1 MRFAA
6 RLLLPVLV
14 IAAPMIVSLA
24 VQAKP
29 ERGKVFNDWVVDCEA
44 AADGKESCF
53 ISQTQTMQQQ
63 QQSGRLI
70 KVSVGYIGPGGKP
83 AMVAIL
89 PLGIWLPSGA
99 AYQIEGQAQKPLP
112 LQRCLNEGCIASAEL
127 DEAALGQMRKAN
139 TLTIG
144 IKADPSGQTIV
155 IPVSLKGFDAGLKS
169 LR

>member
-1 MRFAA
+1 MRFPAL
-6 RLLLPVLV
+6 LLLPVL
-14 IAAPMIVSLA
+14 ILAAAFA

-29 ERGKVFNDWVVDCEA
+29 ERGKAFGDWVVDCETTP
-44 AADGKESCF
+44 DGKESCF

-70 KVSVGYIGPGGKP
+70 KLSIGYIGPAGKP

-89 PLGIWLPSGA
+89 PLGIWLPAGA
-99 AYQIEGQAQKPLP
+99 AYQVEGQAQKPLT
-112 LQRCLNEGCIASAEL
+112 LQRCVAEGCIASAEL
-127 DEAALGQMRKAN
+127 DEATLGQMRKAKS
-139 TLTIG
+139 LSVG
-144 IKADPSGQTIV
+144 LKADAAGQTIV

>member
-6 RLLLPVLV
+6 RLLVCAGL
-14 IAAPMIVSLA
+14 IAAIA
-24 VQAKP
+24 VPAATLAKP
-29 ERGKVFNDWVVDCEA
+29 ERGKAFGDWVVDCETTA
-44 AADGKESCF
+44 EGKERCF
-53 ISQTQTMQQQ
+53 LSQTQTMQQQ

-70 KVSVGYIGPGGKP
+70 KVSIGYIGPGGKP

-89 PLGIWLPSGA
+89 PLGLWLPSGA

-139 TLTIG
+139 SLSIG
-144 IKADPSGQTIV
+144 IKADAAGQTIV

>member
-1 MRFAA
+1 MIRPLLAA
-6 RLLLPVLV
+6 IMILPLLLSVP
-14 IAAPMIVSLA
+14 

-29 ERGKVFNDWVVDCEA
+29 ERGKTFGDWVVDCETT
-44 AADGKESCF
+44 ADGKESCF

-63 QQSGRLI
+63 QQQSGRLI
-70 KVSVGYIGPGGKP
+70 KLSVGYIGPQGKP

-89 PLGIWLPSGA
+89 PLGIWLPTGA
-99 AYQIEGQAQKPLP
+99 AYQVEGQAQKPLVM
-112 LQRCLNEGCIASAEL
+112 QRCVAEGCIASAEL

-139 TLTIG
+139 SLAVG
-144 IKADPSGQTIV
+144 LKGDPNGQTIT